1 MNGGFA
7 PICITELKIAKAQN
21 DLNNFQRYATMEYEN
36 SKNSYLQNLQ
46 AVIIQKQNVQLAE
59 KIYAKSM
66 TKFREG
72 VGSTLE
78 ITQAETE
85 MRMANNYYLNALY
98 DLVNSKIDLKNAIGQ
113 SVQP

>member
-1 MNGGFA
+1 
-7 PICITELKIAKAQN
+7 
-21 DLNNFQRYATMEYEN
+21 MEYEN